1 MHCFKLSILAAVG
14 LLWPTAVGATPF
26 TPTNDS
32 QILEHLRTRP
42 ADPTHRELQGLRNAL
57 QRSPRKLEVAVKVAR
72 RYIEQGRI
80 DADPRYNGYAQAALA
95 PWWNAP
101 HPPPSVLILRATLRQ
116 SNHDFDGALADLNLA
131 ALATPNDGQVWV
143 TRALVHQ
150 VRGEYAQAKRDC
162 VSLLHLST
170 ELVAVTCLAG
180 VSSLEGRATL
190 SYALIEKVLLR
201 SPKAT
206 KAEQLWANTVLGEIA
221 ARQGKFKQAETHF
234 EKGMALDP
242 DNYLLGAYA
251 DLLNVQGRFQEVIAL
266 LKDQTRSDNLL
277 LRLAIAENQLHTPQA
292 AEHIAALQARFE
304 ASHQRGEVVHRREEA
319 RFHLEL
325 LKDAKG
331 ALTLALANWQ
341 VQREPAD
348 LRILLAAAVAARNP
362 SAAKPALD
370 WCAKTRLEDVQ
381 IASLRHQLGG

>member
-1 MHCFKLSILAAVG
+1 MHRFMLLAAVG
-14 LLWPTAVGATPF
+14 LLWPAAVGATPF

-32 QILEHLRTRP
+32 QILEHLPNRP
-42 ADPTHRELQGLRNAL
+42 TDPTYRELQGLRNEL

-131 ALATPNDGQVWV
+131 AVATPNDGQVWV
-143 TRALVHQ
+143 TRGLVHQ

-190 SYALIEKVLLR
+190 SSALIEKVLAR

-206 KAEQLWANTVLGEIA
+206 KAEQLWAHTVLGEIA
-221 ARQGKFKQAETHF
+221 VRQGNFKRAETDF
-234 EKGMALDP
+234 KKGMALGS

-251 DLLNVQGRFQEVIAL
+251 DLLNAQGRFQEAIAL

-292 AEHIAALQARFE
+292 SEHIAALQARFK
-304 ASHQRGEVVHRREEA
+304 ASHQRGDVVHRREEA
-319 RFHLEL
+319 RFRLEL

-348 LRILLAAAVAARNP
+348 LRILLAAAVGAGNP
-362 SAAKPALD
+362 STAKPALD
-370 WCAKTRLEDVQ
+370 WCAQNHLEDVQ
-381 IASLRHQLGG
+381 VASLRHQLGG

>member
-1 MHCFKLSILAAVG
+1 MHWFLLSILAAVG
-14 LLWPTAVGATPF
+14 LLWPAAAGATPF

-32 QILEHLRTRP
+32 QVLERLRTRP
-42 ADPTHRELQGLRNAL
+42 SDPAYRELQGLRSAL
-57 QRSPRKLEVAVKVAR
+57 ERSPRNLEVAVKVAH

-80 DADPRYNGYAQAALA
+80 DGDPRYNGYAQAALA

-101 HPPPSVLILRATLRQ
+101 HPLPSVLLLRATLRQ
-116 SNHDFDGALADLNLA
+116 NNHDFGGALADLNLA
-131 ALATPNDGQVWV
+131 ALAAPNDGQVWV

-150 VRGEYAQAKRDC
+150 VRGEYALAKRDC
-162 VSLLHLST
+162 VTLLHLST

-190 SYALIEKVLLR
+190 SYSLIEKVLAR
-201 SPKAT
+201 SPKAS

-221 ARQGKFKQAETHF
+221 LRQGHFKQAETNF
-234 EKGMALDP
+234 KKGIALGA

-251 DLLNVQGRFQEVIAL
+251 DFLNTQGRFQEVIAV

-277 LRLAIAENQLHTPQA
+277 LRLAIAENQLHMPQA

-304 ASHQRGEVVHRREEA
+304 ASHQRGDVVHRREEA
-319 RFHLEL
+319 RFRLEL
-325 LKDAKG
+325 LKDG
-331 ALTLALANWQ
+331 RCALTLALANWK

-348 LRILLAAAVAARNP
+348 LRVLLAAALAAGDRG
-362 SAAKPALD
+362 AAKSALD
-370 WCAKTRLEDVQ
+370 WCVQNHLEDVQ
-381 IASLRHQLGG
+381 VASLRHQFGG

>member
-1 MHCFKLSILAAVG
+1 MHCFALLTAVG
-14 LLWPTAVGATPF
+14 LLWSAAVGATPF

-32 QILEHLRTRP
+32 QVLEHLPNRP
-42 ADPTHRELQGLRNAL
+42 ADPTYRELQGLRNEL

-131 ALATPNDGQVWV
+131 AVATPNEGQVWV
-143 TRALVHQ
+143 TRGLVHQ

-190 SYALIEKVLLR
+190 SYALIEKVLAR

-221 ARQGKFKQAETHF
+221 VRQGNFKQAETDF
-234 EKGMALDP
+234 KKGMALGS

-292 AEHIAALQARFE
+292 SEHIAALQARFE
-304 ASHQRGEVVHRREEA
+304 ASHQRGDVVHRREEA

-325 LKDAKG
+325 LEDAKG
-331 ALTLALANWQ
+331 ALTLALANWK

-348 LRILLAAAVAARNP
+348 LRILLASAVAAGDRD
-362 SAAKPALD
+362 AAKPALD
-370 WCAKTRLEDVQ
+370 WCAQTHLEDVQ
-381 IASLRHQLGG
+381 IASLLHELGG